1 MLRVGEKGETVSQA
15 QCIHEGHPDLHRIP
29 LHGHRKRSRDHG
41 IGTFSLYKAFAHIQ
55 IGNEPKYRTYFNQSI
70 EEAHELG
77 IFTQQQAR
85 RTGRAWYFESRKA
98 WRTVAKAALVLTA
111 IAMAWLLDTCV
122 LDFLQLNVARLFAGF
137 TCGVELWSFLE
148 NAAQLSDAPFFLR
161 MRRYV
166 RRRIGK
172 EVGDE

>member
-1 MLRVGEKGETVSQA
+1 
-15 QCIHEGHPDLHRIP
+15 
-29 LHGHRKRSRDHG
+29 
-41 IGTFSLYKAFAHIQ
+41 
-55 IGNEPKYRTYFNQSI
+55 
-70 EEAHELG
+70 
-77 IFTQQQAR
+77 
-85 RTGRAWYFESRKA
+85 
-98 WRTVAKAALVLTA
+98 
-111 IAMAWLLDTCV
+111 MAWLLDTCV

-148 NAAQLSDAPFFLR
+148 NAAQLSDAPFFLH

>member
-1 MLRVGEKGETVSQA
+1 MKA
-15 QCIHEGHPDLHRIP
+15 MARIP
-29 LHGHRKRSRDHG
+29 AVMSAMGTPRNDLGTSSKSRRSR
-41 IGTFSLYKAFAHIQ
+41 IPAKRIS
-55 IGNEPKYRTYFNQSI
+55 
-70 EEAHELG
+70 
-77 IFTQQQAR
+77 AR
-85 RTGRAWYFESRKA
+85 AKPRA
-98 WRTVAKAALVLTA
+98 V
-111 IAMAWLLDTCV
+111 DTCV